1 MGRVIIYCSSQFQVL
16 NKNIMQ
22 TTLTLQQR
30 KKRILPALAENK
42 LLRYFNFIALYFA
55 QGVPEGML
63 ALGIPAWMA
72 MNGKTPGEISA
83 FAIII
88 VLPWSFKFIA
98 APMMDRYTY
107 LPMGR
112 KRPWVL
118 LGQLGL
124 VLSCIYMA
132 YVPDPL
138 NNLNQLMIAAF
149 FVSCFGA
156 FQDIATDGMAVDLIP
171 GDQQAKANGLM
182 WGSKVIGLSVSLA
195 ACSLILNIYDFKT
208 AMLTVAVAIGVI
220 MLVPAFLRER
230 NGEKLAPWSKGKPS
244 SDTQNLQ
251 LNDWRAIFKS
261 LFKVFTL
268 RNSLLIALM
277 LFICQG
283 GSKYM
288 GTLLPIFTVKELGW
302 TNVEYSNYYAS
313 AKLIGGILGM
323 VIGGILID
331 RYGKKKMINI
341 YFFCFIL
348 FVSILS
354 FSKVY
359 WSDKSFILAFMIA
372 QNIIFT
378 LNCIAVY
385 AVAMQCCWKK
395 ISASQ
400 FTLYMTIANMGQMTF
415 ATFIGPMTENF
426 NWQISLLAFAG
437 IIALAWF
444 VLQFVNIDKQIE
456 QVMHL
461 EKSDLENE
469 EHINRVL

>member
-1 MGRVIIYCSSQFQVL
+1 
-16 NKNIMQ
+16 MQ
-22 TTLTLQQR
+22 TTLTIQQR
-30 KKRILPALAENK
+30 KKNIFPALSENK
-42 LLRYFNFIALYFA
+42 ILRYFNFVALYFA
-55 QGVPEGML
+55 QGIPEGML

-98 APMMDRYTY
+98 APLMDRYTY

-118 LGQLGL
+118 VGQLGL
-124 VLSCIYMA
+124 VLSCINMA
-132 YVPDPL
+132 FVPDPL

-182 WGSKVIGLSVSLA
+182 WGSKVIGISVSLA

-208 AMLTVAVAIGVI
+208 AMLSVAVAIGII

-230 NGEKLAPWSKGKPS
+230 KGEKLAPWSKGKAS
-244 SDTQNLQ
+244 SETKNLQ
-251 LNDWRAIFKS
+251 LNNWQALFKS
-261 LFKVFTL
+261 LYKVFTL

-283 GSKYM
+283 ATKYM
-288 GTLLPIFTVKELGW
+288 GTILPIFTVKELGW
-302 TNVEYSNYYAS
+302 TNIEYSNYYAS

-323 VIGGILID
+323 IIGGILID
-331 RYGKKKMINI
+331 KYGKKQMINI
-341 YFFCFIL
+341 YFFSFIL
-348 FVSILS
+348 FISFFS
-354 FSKVY
+354 FSTMY
-359 WSDKSFILAFMIA
+359 WADKNFVFAFMIV
-372 QNIIFT
+372 QNTIFT
-378 LNCIAVY
+378 LNSIAVF

-415 ATFIGPMTENF
+415 ASFIGPMTDNF
-426 NWQISLLAFAG
+426 NWQISLFVFAG
-437 IIALAWF
+437 FIALAWI
-444 VLQFVNIDKQIE
+444 VLQFVNIDKQIQ
-456 QVMHL
+456 QVKHL
-461 EKSDLENE
+461 DKSDLENE
-469 EHINRVL
+469 EKVAKVA

>member
-1 MGRVIIYCSSQFQVL
+1 
-16 NKNIMQ
+16 MQ
-22 TTLTLQQR
+22 TTLTIQQR
-30 KKRILPALAENK
+30 KKNIFPALSENK
-42 LLRYFNFIALYFA
+42 ILRYFNFVALYFA
-55 QGVPEGML
+55 QGIPEGML

-98 APMMDRYTY
+98 APLMDRYTY

-118 LGQLGL
+118 VGQLGL
-124 VLSCIYMA
+124 VLSCINMA
-132 YVPDPL
+132 FVPDPL

-182 WGSKVIGLSVSLA
+182 WGSKVIGISVSLA

-208 AMLTVAVAIGVI
+208 AMLSVAVAIGII

-230 NGEKLAPWSKGKPS
+230 KGEKLAPWSKGKAS
-244 SDTQNLQ
+244 SETKNLQ
-251 LNDWRAIFKS
+251 LNNWQALFKS
-261 LFKVFTL
+261 LYKVFTL

-283 GSKYM
+283 ATKYM
-288 GTLLPIFTVKELGW
+288 GTILPIFTVKELGW
-302 TNVEYSNYYAS
+302 TNIEYSNYYAS

-323 VIGGILID
+323 IIGGILID
-331 RYGKKKMINI
+331 KYGKKQMINI
-341 YFFCFIL
+341 YFFSFIL
-348 FVSILS
+348 FISFFS
-354 FSKVY
+354 FSTMY
-359 WSDKSFILAFMIA
+359 WADKNFVFAFMIV
-372 QNIIFT
+372 QNTIFT
-378 LNCIAVY
+378 LNSIAVF

-415 ATFIGPMTENF
+415 ASFIGPMTDNF
-426 NWQISLLAFAG
+426 NWQISLFVFAG
-437 IIALAWF
+437 FIAMAWI
-444 VLQFVNIDKQIE
+444 VLQFVNIDKQIQ
-456 QVMHL
+456 QVKHL
-461 EKSDLENE
+461 DKSDLENE
-469 EHINRVL
+469 EKVAKVA

>member
-1 MGRVIIYCSSQFQVL
+1 
-16 NKNIMQ
+16 MQ
-22 TTLTLQQR
+22 TTLTIQQR
-30 KKRILPALAENK
+30 KKTIFPALSENK
-42 LLRYFNFIALYFA
+42 LLRYFNFVALYFA
-55 QGVPEGML
+55 QGIPEGML

-98 APMMDRYTY
+98 APLMDRYTY

-118 LGQLGL
+118 VGQLGL
-124 VLSCIYMA
+124 VLSCINMA
-132 YVPDPL
+132 FVPDPL

-182 WGSKVIGLSVSLA
+182 WGSKVIGISVSLA

-208 AMLTVAVAIGVI
+208 AMLSVAVAIGII

-230 NGEKLAPWSKGKPS
+230 KGEKLAPWSKGKAS
-244 SDTQNLQ
+244 SETKNLQ
-251 LNDWRAIFKS
+251 LNNWQALFKS
-261 LFKVFTL
+261 LYKVFTL

-283 GSKYM
+283 ATKYM
-288 GTLLPIFTVKELGW
+288 GTILPIFTVKELGW
-302 TNVEYSNYYAS
+302 TNIEYSNYYAS

-323 VIGGILID
+323 IIGGILID
-331 RYGKKKMINI
+331 KYGKKQMINI
-341 YFFCFIL
+341 YFFSFIL
-348 FVSILS
+348 FISFFS
-354 FSKVY
+354 FSTMY
-359 WSDKSFILAFMIA
+359 WADKNFVFAFMIV
-372 QNIIFT
+372 QNTIFT
-378 LNCIAVY
+378 LNSIAVF

-415 ATFIGPMTENF
+415 ASFIGPMTDNF
-426 NWQISLLAFAG
+426 NWQISLFVFAG
-437 IIALAWF
+437 FIAMAWI
-444 VLQFVNIDKQIE
+444 VLQFVNIDKQIQ
-456 QVMHL
+456 QVKHL
-461 EKSDLENE
+461 DKSDLENE
-469 EHINRVL
+469 EKVAKVA

>member
-1 MGRVIIYCSSQFQVL
+1 
-16 NKNIMQ
+16 MQ
-22 TTLTLQQR
+22 TTLTIQQR
-30 KKRILPALAENK
+30 KKNIFPALSENK
-42 LLRYFNFIALYFA
+42 ILRYFNFVALYFA
-55 QGVPEGML
+55 QGIPEGML

-98 APMMDRYTY
+98 APLMDRYTY

-118 LGQLGL
+118 VGQLGL
-124 VLSCIYMA
+124 VLSCINMA
-132 YVPDPL
+132 FVPDPL

-182 WGSKVIGLSVSLA
+182 WGSKVIGISVSLA

-208 AMLTVAVAIGVI
+208 AMLSVAAAIGVI

-230 NGEKLAPWSKGKPS
+230 NGEKLAPWSKGKAS
-244 SDTQNLQ
+244 SETKNLQ
-251 LNDWRAIFKS
+251 LNNWQALFKS
-261 LFKVFTL
+261 LYKVFTL

-283 GSKYM
+283 ATKYM
-288 GTLLPIFTVKELGW
+288 GTILPIFTVKELGW
-302 TNVEYSNYYAS
+302 TNIEYSNYYAS

-323 VIGGILID
+323 IIGGILID
-331 RYGKKKMINI
+331 KYGKKQMINI
-341 YFFCFIL
+341 YFFSFIL
-348 FVSILS
+348 FISFFS
-354 FSKVY
+354 FSTMY
-359 WSDKSFILAFMIA
+359 WADKNFVFAFMIV
-372 QNIIFT
+372 QNTIFT
-378 LNCIAVY
+378 LNSIAVF

-415 ATFIGPMTENF
+415 ASFIGPMTDNF
-426 NWQISLLAFAG
+426 NWQISLFVFAG
-437 IIALAWF
+437 FIAMAWI
-444 VLQFVNIDKQIE
+444 VLQFVNIDKQIQ
-456 QVMHL
+456 QVKHL
-461 EKSDLENE
+461 DKSDLENE
-469 EHINRVL
+469 EKVAKVA

>member
-1 MGRVIIYCSSQFQVL
+1 
-16 NKNIMQ
+16 MQ
-22 TTLTLQQR
+22 TTLTIQQR
-30 KKRILPALAENK
+30 KKTIFPALSENK
-42 LLRYFNFIALYFA
+42 LLRYFNFVALYFA
-55 QGVPEGML
+55 QGIPEGML

-98 APMMDRYTY
+98 APLMDRYTY

-118 LGQLGL
+118 VGQLGL
-124 VLSCIYMA
+124 VLSCINMA
-132 YVPDPL
+132 FVPDPL

-182 WGSKVIGLSVSLA
+182 WGSKVIGISVSLA

-208 AMLTVAVAIGVI
+208 AMLSVAVAIGII

-230 NGEKLAPWSKGKPS
+230 KGEKLAPWSKGKAS
-244 SDTQNLQ
+244 SETKNLQ
-251 LNDWRAIFKS
+251 LNNWQALFKS
-261 LFKVFTL
+261 LYKVFTL

-283 GSKYM
+283 ATKYM
-288 GTLLPIFTVKELGW
+288 GTILPIFTVKELGW
-302 TNVEYSNYYAS
+302 TNIEYSNYYAS

-323 VIGGILID
+323 IIGGILID
-331 RYGKKKMINI
+331 KYGKKQMINI
-341 YFFCFIL
+341 YFFSFIL
-348 FVSILS
+348 FISFFS
-354 FSKVY
+354 FSTMY
-359 WSDKSFILAFMIA
+359 WADKNFVFAFMIV
-372 QNIIFT
+372 QNTIFT
-378 LNCIAVY
+378 LNSIAVF

-395 ISASQ
+395 ISSSQ
-400 FTLYMTIANMGQMTF
+400 FTLYMTIANMGQMAF
-415 ATFIGPMTENF
+415 ASFIGPMTDNF
-426 NWQISLLAFAG
+426 NWQISLFVFAG
-437 IIALAWF
+437 FIAMAWI
-444 VLQFVNIDKQIE
+444 VLQFVNIDKQIQ
-456 QVMHL
+456 QVKHL
-461 EKSDLENE
+461 DKSDLENE
-469 EHINRVL
+469 EKVAKVA

>member
-1 MGRVIIYCSSQFQVL
+1 
-16 NKNIMQ
+16 MQ
-22 TTLTLQQR
+22 TTLTIQQR
-30 KKRILPALAENK
+30 KKTIFPALSENK
-42 LLRYFNFIALYFA
+42 LLRYFNFVALYFA
-55 QGVPEGML
+55 QGIPEGML

-98 APMMDRYTY
+98 APLMDRYTY

-118 LGQLGL
+118 VGQLGL
-124 VLSCIYMA
+124 VLSCINMA
-132 YVPDPL
+132 FVPDPL

-182 WGSKVIGLSVSLA
+182 WGSKVIGISVSLA

-208 AMLTVAVAIGVI
+208 AMLSVAVAIGII

-230 NGEKLAPWSKGKPS
+230 KGEKLAPWSKGKAS
-244 SDTQNLQ
+244 SETKNLQ
-251 LNDWRAIFKS
+251 LNNWQSLFKS
-261 LFKVFTL
+261 LYKVFTL

-283 GSKYM
+283 ATKYM
-288 GTLLPIFTVKELGW
+288 GTILPIFTVKELGW
-302 TNVEYSNYYAS
+302 TNIEYSNYYAS

-323 VIGGILID
+323 IIGGILID
-331 RYGKKKMINI
+331 KYGKKQMINI
-341 YFFCFIL
+341 YFFSFIL
-348 FVSILS
+348 FISFFS
-354 FSKVY
+354 FSTMY
-359 WSDKSFILAFMIA
+359 WADKNFVFAFMIV
-372 QNIIFT
+372 QNTIFT
-378 LNCIAVY
+378 LNSIAVF

-400 FTLYMTIANMGQMTF
+400 FTLYMTIANMGQMAF
-415 ATFIGPMTENF
+415 ASFIGPMTDNF
-426 NWQISLLAFAG
+426 NWQISLFVFAG
-437 IIALAWF
+437 FIALAWI
-444 VLQFVNIDKQIE
+444 VLQFVNIDKQIQ
-456 QVMHL
+456 QVKHL
-461 EKSDLENE
+461 DKSDLENE
-469 EHINRVL
+469 EKVAKVA

>member
-1 MGRVIIYCSSQFQVL
+1 
-16 NKNIMQ
+16 MQ
-22 TTLTLQQR
+22 TTLTIQQR
-30 KKRILPALAENK
+30 KKNIFPALSENK
-42 LLRYFNFIALYFA
+42 ILRYFNFVALYFA
-55 QGVPEGML
+55 QGIPEGML

-98 APMMDRYTY
+98 APLMDRYTY

-118 LGQLGL
+118 VGQLGL
-124 VLSCIYMA
+124 VLSCINMA
-132 YVPDPL
+132 FVPDPL

-182 WGSKVIGLSVSLA
+182 WGSKVIGISVSLA

-208 AMLTVAVAIGVI
+208 AMLSVAVAIGII

-230 NGEKLAPWSKGKPS
+230 KGEKLAPWSKGKAS
-244 SDTQNLQ
+244 SETKNLQ
-251 LNDWRAIFKS
+251 LNNWQALFKS
-261 LFKVFTL
+261 LYKVFTL

-283 GSKYM
+283 ATKYM
-288 GTLLPIFTVKELGW
+288 GTILPIFTVKELGW
-302 TNVEYSNYYAS
+302 TNIEYSNYYAS

-323 VIGGILID
+323 IIGGILID
-331 RYGKKKMINI
+331 KYGKKQMINI
-341 YFFCFIL
+341 YFFSFIL
-348 FVSILS
+348 FISFFS
-354 FSKVY
+354 FSTMY
-359 WSDKSFILAFMIA
+359 WADKNFVFAFMIV
-372 QNIIFT
+372 QNTIFT
-378 LNCIAVY
+378 LNSIAVF

-400 FTLYMTIANMGQMTF
+400 FTLYMTIANMGQMAF
-415 ATFIGPMTENF
+415 ASFIGPMTDNF
-426 NWQISLLAFAG
+426 NWQISLFVFAG
-437 IIALAWF
+437 FIALAWI
-444 VLQFVNIDKQIE
+444 VLQFVNIDKQIQ
-456 QVMHL
+456 QVKHL
-461 EKSDLENE
+461 DKSDLENE
-469 EHINRVL
+469 EKVAKVA